1 MTLSIRSKVVL
12 LCVVPALL
20 LAVLIT
26 GLAVMLLQKTAD
38 DQINDTR
45 RTLITDRQNALEH
58 SVQVAQSAIA
68 SLYDAS
74 APGDLTARDKAVN
87 VLKQLRYGTDGYYFG
102 YDANSVRVFWADKDV
117 KIGESFSNFRDP
129 DGVFVINE
137 LVRVAKAGS
146 HYQRYRFPVPNS
158 DKVVPKIGYALYL
171 EKWNLMIGTAVNMDD
186 IDAQVAQVSD
196 ELKSRRAE
204 LVWQILALSIVA
216 SILLALLAAW
226 QVKRLFNPLLQLRLQ
241 LENIASGDGDLTRR
255 LPVTR
260 HDELGELAV
269 AFNRFVEKIQGL
281 IGNVTGMTLR
291 LNTLVTGVT
300 DQAQRSERAMDLQR
314 QETDQ
319 VAAAINEMSAA
330 ALQVAQNAQEAARAA
345 NQAQHEGASAGQ
357 IVSASVH
364 SIHGLVDNLRVS
376 GTSLTKLQTEVDA
389 IAGVLGVIRAI
400 AEQTNLLALNAA
412 IEAARAGEAG
422 RGFAVVADEVRAL
435 ASRTQESTKE
445 IHGMIGRLEAGT
457 VDTVSAMKQSSE
469 AGNQTREQA
478 ARATTS
484 LDAIG
489 ALIFTINA
497 MNAQIAS
504 AAEQQTAVSEEIN
517 RSVQQIASSIETVA
531 QDTQQGANTARE
543 LSLLSQELT
552 TAVGQFRV

>member
-38 DQINDTR
+38 DQVKDTR
-45 RTLITDRQNALEH
+45 NTLITDRQNALEH

-68 SLYDAS
+68 SIYAAS
-74 APGDLTARDKAVN
+74 APGDLSARDKAVDI
-87 VLKQLRYGTDGYYFG
+87 LKQLRYGTDGYYFG
-102 YDANSVRVFWADKDV
+102 YDANSVRVFWADKNV

-146 HYQRYRFPVPNS
+146 HYQRYRFPVPDS
-158 DKVVPKIGYALYL
+158 DKTVPKIGYALYL
-171 EKWNLMIGTAVNMDD
+171 DKWNLMIGTAVNMDD
-186 IDAQVAQVSD
+186 IEAQVEQVSH
-196 ELKSRRAE
+196 ELETRRAD

-255 LPVTR
+255 LPVAR

-281 IGNVTGMTLR
+281 IGNVSGMTLR
-291 LNTLVTGVT
+291 LNALVTGVT

-357 IVSASVH
+357 IVSASVD
-364 SIHGLVDNLRVS
+364 SIHGLVDNLQIS

-457 VDTVSAMKQSSE
+457 ANTVSAMKQSSD
-469 AGNQTREQA
+469 AGNQTREHA
-478 ARATTS
+478 SRATTS

-489 ALIFTINA
+489 ALISTINA

-504 AAEQQTAVSEEIN
+504 AAEEQTAVSEEIN

-531 QDTQQGANTARE
+531 QDTQQGAHTARE

-552 TAVGQFRV
+552 SAIGQFRV

>member
-357 IVSASVH
+357 IVSASVD

-457 VDTVSAMKQSSE
+457 VDTVSAMKQSSD

-478 ARATTS
+478 ARATSS

-489 ALIFTINA
+489 ALISTINA

-552 TAVGQFRV
+552 SAVGQFRV